1 MFAFLD
7 LRRAAHR
14 DGQVLELEHGYP
26 CVRVDVAYR
35 EDDQLWAEAEPAE
48 RLNERSQ
55 RGGPLDLGVCRWG
68 VLLGDT
74 PADELGSVRG

>member
-1 MFAFLD
+1 M
-7 LRRAAHR
+7 RRTAT
-14 DGQVLELEHGYP
+14 VKSWLELEHGYP

-35 EDDQLWAEAEPAE
+35 EDGQLWAEAEPAE